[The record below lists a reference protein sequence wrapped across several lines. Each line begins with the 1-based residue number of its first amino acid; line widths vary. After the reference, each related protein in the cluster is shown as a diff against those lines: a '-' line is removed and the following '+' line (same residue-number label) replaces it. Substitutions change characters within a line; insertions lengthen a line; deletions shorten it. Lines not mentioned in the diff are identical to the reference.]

1 MRRLISLI
9 MILVFAF
16 AIAPQ
21 ATFACSPLED
31 YMDYTLADRVENAP
45 IIFTGT
51 ITRGSLMFEDTPYH
65 FISDALIEVDTV
77 YKGEANAIE
86 HMYGFGQG
94 PDCLSSVQLG
104 HTYLFFAERDDD
116 GMLDAVY
123 LTIGDA
129 AWQANET
136 NIDTVVSITGQ
147 QDAPIPL
154 PLQESILLWL
164 EAHVWWLVGTS
175 VGITLVLMLYGWVK
189 RHRDPRKV
197 KAKRG

>member
-1 MRRLISLI
+1 MRRLLSLI

-21 ATFACSPLED
+21 ATFACSPPPD
-31 YMDYTLADRVENAP
+31 YMNYTLADRVENAP

-51 ITRGSLMFEDTPYH
+51 ITQGFLMFEDTPYY

-77 YKGEANAIE
+77 YKGEAQAIE

-94 PDCLSSVQLG
+94 PDCASVVNLG
-104 HTYLFFAERDDD
+104 DTYLFFAERDDD
-116 GMLDAVY
+116 GTLDAVY

-129 AWQANET
+129 AWGVSESAIN
-136 NIDTVVSITGQ
+136 TVVSITGQ

-154 PLQESILLWL
+154 PLQDTMLLWI
-164 EAHVWWLVGTS
+164 ETHVWWLVGVG
-175 VGITLVLMLYGWVK
+175 VGITLLLMLYGWVK
-189 RHRDPRKV
+189 RR
-197 KAKRG
+197 